1 MLMDLRHLI
10 GYAAPYRWPLALAAC
25 VMLLEAGAMLALPWL
40 GGQLAAGVLLDAGHD
55 LQFVL
60 WALLAVLACQ
70 ALLRFANG
78 YIAGRTAQRLLADLR
93 VRVYDHLQAL
103 PLSFHQA
110 RRQGETLA
118 LVTWEV
124 AQLSSFISGTLIG
137 ILPQLLI
144 VAGAVF
150 LMVRLDPLL
159 AVVVA
164 CLVPLFYL
172 ALKLLGRR
180 LRGLAIE
187 LQRSNASAMGIA
199 EENLGML
206 PAIKTF
212 TREAEESDRYGRQIA
227 HVMQLS
233 ITQQRIYAALEPL
246 IHFIA
251 GTAAVLLLWLGSQR
265 LGGGAMTPAELL
277 SFLLYAALLTR
288 PVSSLAGTW
297 GQVQTARGTLERLHG
312 VMTEPA
318 EPIFHPAPA
327 LGRVRGRITFEAVRF
342 GYPGR
347 APILD
352 DVWLEIAAG
361 ETVALGGANGAG
373 KSTLVHL
380 LMRLHEPAAGR
391 ILIDGIDIAS
401 VNLQS
406 LRRQI
411 GLVPQHTLLF
421 NGSVAAN
428 IGFGRTDADAAMIER
443 AARLAQAHDFVS
455 RLPQGYETPI
465 GDQGVRLSG
474 GQRQRLALARAL
486 LKDPPILVL
495 DEATAMFDLEG
506 ERDFITSCTDTLK
519 GRTVLLITHRPA
531 SLALA
536 DRALLVEG
544 GGVREVAGPSAPV
557 LQAAGG

>member
-1 MLMDLRHLI
+1 MDLRHLL
-10 GYAAPYRWPLALAAC
+10 GYAAPYRWPLALTAC
-25 VMLLEAGAMLALPWL
+25 FMLLEAAATLAIPWL
-40 GGQLAAGVLLDAGHD
+40 GGQLAAGVLLDGGGD
-55 LQFVL
+55 LGLVL
-60 WALLAVLACQ
+60 WALIAAFAGQ

-78 YIAGRTAQRLLADLR
+78 YISGRTAQRLLADLR
-93 VRVYDHLQAL
+93 MRVYDHLQAL

-124 AQLSSFISGTLIG
+124 AQLSSFISGTLLS
-137 ILPQLLI
+137 ILPLVLT

-150 LMVRLDPLL
+150 LMFRLDPLL
-159 AVVVA
+159 AVLVA
-164 CLVPLFYL
+164 GLVPLFYL

-180 LRGLAIE
+180 LRGLAVE
-187 LQRSNASAMGIA
+187 LQRSNARAVGIA
-199 EENLGML
+199 EENLSML

-212 TREAEESDRYGRQIA
+212 TREAEESERYGREIA
-227 HVMQLS
+227 RVMRLS
-233 ITQQRIYAALEPL
+233 ISQQRIYAALEPT
-246 IHFIA
+246 IHFLA

-265 LGGGAMTPAELL
+265 LGAEGMTPAELV

-288 PVSSLAGTW
+288 PVSALAGLY

-312 VMTEPA
+312 VLTEPA

-327 LGRVRGRITFEAVRF
+327 LGRVKGAISFAGVGF
-342 GYPGR
+342 AYPGR
-347 APILD
+347 EPTLE
-352 DVWLEIAAG
+352 DVDLEIAAG
-361 ETVALGGANGAG
+361 ETVAFSGANGAG

-380 LMRLHEPAAGR
+380 LMRLHEPSAGR
-391 ILIDGIDIAS
+391 ILIDGIDIAG

-411 GLVPQHTLLF
+411 GVVPQHTLLF

-428 IGFGRTDADAAMIER
+428 IGFGRPDADQAAIEA
-443 AARLAQAHDFVS
+443 AARLAQAHGFIAG
-455 RLPQGYETPI
+455 LPDGYATLI

-495 DEATAMFDLEG
+495 DEATSMFDLEG
-506 ERDFITSCTDTLK
+506 ERAFIADCTAALAD
-519 GRTVLLITHRPA
+519 RTVILITHRPA

-536 DRALLVEG
+536 RRVLVVEG
-544 GGVREVAGPSAPV
+544 GAVREQRRPELQVASA
-557 LQAAGG
+557 